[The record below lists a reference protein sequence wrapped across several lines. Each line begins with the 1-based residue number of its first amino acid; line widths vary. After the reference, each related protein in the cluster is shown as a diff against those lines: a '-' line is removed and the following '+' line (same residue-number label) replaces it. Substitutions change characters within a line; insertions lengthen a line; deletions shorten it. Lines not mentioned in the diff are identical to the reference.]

1 MPHDIAKAPFYPET
15 LQEEPLKAQVARDF
29 FGDFYYEPLE
39 NVDFT
44 LKNKN
49 DTLGIHYLLW
59 AEAKAGSKEDIFES
73 LVQLILTIGVQKI
86 HKKYTIP
93 EFIGAFDC
101 EKIAFAPY
109 HAIKDFLYSGDFNW
123 KKITPSDH
131 TSEAFVKMASLT
143 KDILKEKIL
152 IFDYAA
158 KNAELKAFIANS
170 LAKGKHNPI
179 AIDADNFDACYLKW
193 SVWVLP
199 SINLKSEVWKKARK
213 QNIALEQDF
222 FLADL
227 ISKDNVSL
235 KENLRILL
243 QKRQRGELY
252 YRIITKENDLF
263 EKQFDILEINFIDET
278 KHADFWKL
286 YERPPAQTFWREI
299 FERRDKITP
308 RDIMERKGAFF
319 TPKEWVKKAQDYLA
333 ATLGKGWENEY
344 YIWDCA
350 AGTGNLL
357 KGLTN
362 SANIYASTLDLSDVL
377 IMKDLCEFDR
387 NDTSKKPEEKLNLL
401 QSHIFA
407 FDFLNDDFSK
417 LPKGLRDI
425 LNDENSRKKLIIF
438 INPPYAEAS
447 SATAKTS
454 GRGNKAGVSAS
465 KVYDKYIDLLGRGA
479 NELFAQFFIR
489 IQQEIQGCI
498 LASFSTLK
506 YVNSAN
512 FVKFRQH
519 FKAKFKKG
527 FCVPAN
533 SFDNVNGN
541 FPIGFVIWDLN
552 SRQNLKEIRLEVF
565 EAGDTKPKDK
575 ERQAK
580 TFFAQDKKDNFISDW
595 IRNFYDKDGEIL
607 AWLTLMGADFQSQN
621 SVYISMQ
628 PTANN
633 IKESKVAQITPK
645 NLIPICVYLAVRQ
658 AIKAEWLNNRDQF
671 LYPNDK
677 WQDDIE
683 FQNDCLAFTLFHP
696 QNRIS
701 GKISTKTTETPQTA
715 TTRHSEGAAATE
727 ESTARKKSVNSK
739 VDSSP
744 TAQNDETPKNHFIPF
759 SLSEVGGTKESFA
772 SNFMFEFINGKIK
785 PKTPETPKTLATPSL
800 RGVENAEAIHSK
812 GDTLPPQKTLFP
824 EIQAKAQNFI
834 PTKPLKFSVEAK
846 KVFEA
851 GRELYKYYHAQ
862 DFKDPAKPY
871 NANASLY
878 DIKEHFQGRDDK
890 GKMNPP
896 QKASDPH
903 YKELLATLNLAL
915 RELATKKIKQKI
927 YDYGFLRE

>member
-1 MPHDIAKAPFYPET
+1 MPHDIAKTPFYPET

-286 YERPPAQTFWREI
+286 YERPPAETFWREI

-425 LNDENSRKKLIIF
+425 LKNENSRKKLIIF
-438 INPPYAEAS
+438 INPPYAEAGDKKQ
-447 SATAKTS
+447 TAGTGK
-454 GRGNKAGVSAS
+454 NKDGVAINNKIYEKYKDILGKAS
-465 KVYDKYIDLLGRGA
+465 
-479 NELFAQFFIR
+479 NEIFAQFFIR

-498 LASFSTLK
+498 LASFSKLK
-506 YVNSAN
+506 YINSAN
-512 FVKFRQH
+512 FVNFRQN
-519 FKAKFKKG
+519 FKAEFKKG
-527 FCVPAN
+527 FICPAN
-533 SFDNVNGN
+533 TFDNVKGE
-541 FPIGFVIWDLN
+541 FPIGFLIWNLN
-552 SRQNLKEIRLEVF
+552 SKKNLKEIQLDIF
-565 EAGDTKPKDK
+565 E
-575 ERQAK
+575 R
-580 TFFAQDKKDNFISDW
+580 
-595 IRNFYDKDGEIL
+595 DGEFCGKKGFYVNLNSQTLNQWLKKFDDNGDEIGIL
-607 AWLTLMGADFQSQN
+607 MADAPDFQHNKQVAIVNKKPQN
-621 SVYISMQ
+621 NQMLQKISF
-628 PTANN
+628 
-633 IKESKVAQITPK
+633 S
-645 NLIPICVYLAVRQ
+645 NLIPVCVYFAVRQ
-658 AIKAEWLNNRDQF
+658 AIDATWLNDRDQF

-677 WQDDIE
+677 WQSDTE
-683 FQNDCLAFTLFHP
+683 FQNDCLIFTLFHS
-696 QNRIS
+696 QN
-701 GKISTKTTETPQTA
+701 KIT
-715 TTRHSEGAAATE
+715 
-727 ESTARKKSVNSK
+727 SK
-739 VDSSP
+739 DGI
-744 TAQNDETPKNHFIPF
+744 NHFIPF
-759 SLSEVGGTKESFA
+759 SESEVDAKEKFA
-772 SNFMFEFINGKIK
+772 SDFMFKFLQGKHGVK
-785 PKTPETPKTLATPSL
+785 SSKTAVNE
-800 RGVENAEAIHSK
+800 GI
-812 GDTLPPQKTLFP
+812 LFDKK
-824 EIQAKAQNFI
+824 ELNAQNFI
-834 PTKPLKFSVEAK
+834 PTKPLKFSPQAQAVLN
-846 KVFEA
+846 A
-851 GRELYKYYHAQ
+851 GRELWAYYHSQ
-862 DFKDPAKPY
+862 DFKNSQKPY

-878 DIKEHFQGRDDK
+878 DIREYFQGVK
-890 GKMNPP
+890 MLANGKTEMNTPK
-896 QKASDPH
+896 QSKDEH
-903 YKELLATLNLAL
+903 YKTLYKALQDSLKALAA
-915 RELATKKIKQKI
+915 KITPKI
-927 YDYGFLRE
+927 YEYGFLME